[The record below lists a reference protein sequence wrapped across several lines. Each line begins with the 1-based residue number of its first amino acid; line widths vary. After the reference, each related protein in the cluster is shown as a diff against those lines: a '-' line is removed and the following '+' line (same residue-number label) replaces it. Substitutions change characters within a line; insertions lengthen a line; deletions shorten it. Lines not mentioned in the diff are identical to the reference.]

1 MLRMFLYYRSVCHDK
16 FKSLPYW
23 SSSIYIYICTCITW
37 TLILRI
43 LLCPYD
49 LILTVLFLQ
58 LTILGNRLP
67 VVPVTQVSAQQETI
81 VASTAVADYS
91 PSSTSS
97 SSSSANS
104 SPTVTPNSPTPY
116 QRPSTLHGLKH
127 KLHSVTKNLHSP
139 NRRKSVGHIPLSPLA
154 RTPSPSPLPQSPTR
168 SPSPLTFSAGHQPGS
183 SNTTQSYSP
192 SSLLSN
198 PNASGTTGS
207 TGSSGMVSAVNGVTG
222 CCKKTAGSSFGRP
235 CKTSEPGSPLL
246 RRALSP
252 DRLHPRTAETK
263 SNSIS
268 PLCDPALKV
277 TMHHA
282 APRVTVTTKS
292 PPMCVRSASTP
303 ADSPLVKTIITTTRY
318 RAIPVEKMVLPAA
331 IKTPP
336 ATATVMKMPSSATI
350 AVDMEQVNTKM
361 DGNGHV
367 SLPRIAEERD
377 QLLQQQQQQYQHQHQ
392 HQQQLTAIPVAA
404 VDKPTKPMKTTNGSS
419 SSRYFF
425 NRKYKQG
432 NKDNHQ
438 QQSVKTGF
446 DMKDVSPQPP
456 PSPWS
461 TNFSILCHTS
471 TNV

>member
-1 MLRMFLYYRSVCHDK
+1 M
-16 FKSLPYW
+16 
-23 SSSIYIYICTCITW
+23 
-37 TLILRI
+37 
-43 LLCPYD
+43 
-49 LILTVLFLQ
+49 
-58 LTILGNRLP
+58 
-67 VVPVTQVSAQQETI
+67 VPVTPLSIQQET
-81 VASTAVADYS
+81 VVTPTAVTDCS

-104 SPTVTPNSPTPY
+104 SPNVTPNSPTPY

-127 KLHSVTKNLHSP
+127 KLHSATKNLHSP

-198 PNASGTTGS
+198 PNASGNSSAGASGVAS
-207 TGSSGMVSAVNGVTG
+207 TANGVTG

-277 TMHHA
+277 TLHHA

-303 ADSPLVKTIITTTRY
+303 ADSPLVKTITTTTKY
-318 RAIPVEKMVLPAA
+318 RAIPVEKMVLSAA
-331 IKTPP
+331 IKTP
-336 ATATVMKMPSSATI
+336 AATVMKIPTSATVV
-350 AVDMEQVNTKM
+350 VDIEQVNNKM

-377 QLLQQQQQQYQHQHQ
+377 QLLQQQQQQ
-392 HQQQLTAIPVAA
+392 QQLMAIPVATI
-404 VDKPTKPMKTTNGSS
+404 DKPTKSTKTVNG
-419 SSRYFF
+419 SRYFF
-425 NRKYKQG
+425 NRKYKHS

-438 QQSVKTGF
+438 QQSVKSGVESTTRLGTSYGTL
-446 DMKDVSPQPP
+446 MNDVLPQPP
-456 PSPWS
+456 PLP
-461 TNFSILCHTS
+461 
-471 TNV
+471 